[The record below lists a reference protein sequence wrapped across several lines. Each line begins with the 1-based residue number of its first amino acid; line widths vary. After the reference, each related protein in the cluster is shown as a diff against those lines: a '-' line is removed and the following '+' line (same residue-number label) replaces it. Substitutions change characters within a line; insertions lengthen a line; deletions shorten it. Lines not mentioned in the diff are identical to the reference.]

1 MIVCSI
7 LNTNMGKISDV
18 AVGFPE
24 IGRKK
29 LPLSGNTGT
38 EIMYEYIK
46 GKIAELTPTYVV
58 IEAGGIGYLL
68 QISLQTYT
76 ALSSV
81 NEATLHIH
89 HIVREDAQIFF
100 GFSQQKE
107 RELFRLLLSVSGIGA
122 NTARIMLS
130 SYGVEDLVQIIA
142 TGNVGAL
149 KSVKGIGA
157 KTAERAI
164 VDLKNKVL
172 NVAAMSDSTPGIFAE
187 VTENI
192 DEAISA
198 LSILGYPKSACEKI
212 VKAICRENPSL
223 TAEAII
229 RQALT
234 QL

>member
-1 MIVCSI
+1 
-7 LNTNMGKISDV
+7 
-18 AVGFPE
+18 
-24 IGRKK
+24 
-29 LPLSGNTGT
+29 
-38 EIMYEYIK
+38 MYEYIK
-46 GKIAELTPTYVV
+46 GKIAELTPAYVV

-76 ALSSV
+76 ALSNAV
-81 NEATLHIH
+81 ETTLYIH

-100 GFSQQKE
+100 GFHQQKE
-107 RELFRLLLSVSGIGA
+107 RELFRLLISVSGIGA

-130 SYGVEDLVQIIA
+130 SYSVEEMVQIIA
-142 TGNVGAL
+142 TGNIVAL
-149 KSVKGIGA
+149 KNVKGIGT

-172 NVAAMSDSTPGIFAE
+172 NVAAVSESAPGIFAE
-187 VTENI
+187 VAENI
-192 DEAISA
+192 EEAVSA
-198 LSILGYPKSACEKI
+198 LTILGYPKSACEKI
-212 VKAICRENPSL
+212 VKSICRENPSL

>member
-1 MIVCSI
+1 
-7 LNTNMGKISDV
+7 
-18 AVGFPE
+18 
-24 IGRKK
+24 
-29 LPLSGNTGT
+29 
-38 EIMYEYIK
+38 MYEYIK
-46 GKIAELTPTYVV
+46 GKIAELTPAYVV
-58 IEAGGIGYLL
+58 IEAGGIGYQL

-76 ALSSV
+76 ALSGM
-81 NEATLHIH
+81 NETTLYIH

-107 RELFRLLLSVSGIGA
+107 RELFRLLISVSGIGA

-130 SYGVEDLVQIIA
+130 SYSVEEMVQIIA

-172 NVAAMSDSTPGIFAE
+172 NVAAVSESTPGIFSEVAE
-187 VTENI
+187 QIE
-192 DEAISA
+192 EAVSA
-198 LSILGYPKSACEKI
+198 LTILGYPKSTCEKV
-212 VKAICRENPSL
+212 VKAICSENPSL

>member
-1 MIVCSI
+1 
-7 LNTNMGKISDV
+7 
-18 AVGFPE
+18 
-24 IGRKK
+24 
-29 LPLSGNTGT
+29 
-38 EIMYEYIK
+38 MYEYIK

-172 NVAAMSDSTPGIFAE
+172 NVAAVSDSTPGIFAE

>member
-1 MIVCSI
+1 
-7 LNTNMGKISDV
+7 
-18 AVGFPE
+18 
-24 IGRKK
+24 
-29 LPLSGNTGT
+29 
-38 EIMYEYIK
+38 MYEYIK
-46 GKIAELTPTYVV
+46 GKIAELTPAYVV

-76 ALSSV
+76 ALGNAV
-81 NEATLHIH
+81 ETTLYIH

-100 GFSQQKE
+100 GFHQQKE
-107 RELFRLLLSVSGIGA
+107 RELFRLLISVSGIGA

-130 SYGVEDLVQIIA
+130 SYSVEEMVQIIA
-142 TGNVGAL
+142 TGNIAAL
-149 KSVKGIGA
+149 KNVKGIGT

-172 NVAAMSDSTPGIFAE
+172 NVAAVSESAPGIFAE
-187 VTENI
+187 VAENI
-192 DEAISA
+192 EEAVSA
-198 LSILGYPKSACEKI
+198 LTILGYPKSACEKI
-212 VKAICRENPSL
+212 VKSICRENPSL

>member
-1 MIVCSI
+1 
-7 LNTNMGKISDV
+7 
-18 AVGFPE
+18 
-24 IGRKK
+24 
-29 LPLSGNTGT
+29 
-38 EIMYEYIK
+38 MYEYIK
-46 GKIAELTPTYVV
+46 GKIAELTPAYVV

-76 ALSSV
+76 ALSNAV
-81 NEATLHIH
+81 ETTLYIH

-100 GFSQQKE
+100 GFHQQKE
-107 RELFRLLLSVSGIGA
+107 RELFRLLISVSGIGA

-130 SYGVEDLVQIIA
+130 SYSVEEMVQIIA
-142 TGNVGAL
+142 TGNIAAL
-149 KSVKGIGA
+149 KNVKGIGT

-172 NVAAMSDSTPGIFAE
+172 NVAAVSESAPGIFAE
-187 VTENI
+187 VAENI
-192 DEAISA
+192 EEAVSA
-198 LSILGYPKSACEKI
+198 LTILGYPKSACEKI
-212 VKAICRENPSL
+212 VKSICRENPSL

>member
-1 MIVCSI
+1 
-7 LNTNMGKISDV
+7 
-18 AVGFPE
+18 
-24 IGRKK
+24 
-29 LPLSGNTGT
+29 
-38 EIMYEYIK
+38 MYEYIK
-46 GKIAELTPTYVV
+46 GKIAELTPTYAV

-68 QISLQTYT
+68 QISLQTFT
-76 ALSSV
+76 ALGSMT
-81 NEATLHIH
+81 ETKLYIH
-89 HIVREDAQIFF
+89 HIQREDAQIFF
-100 GFSQQKE
+100 GFHQQKE
-107 RELFRLLLSVSGIGA
+107 RELFRLLISVSGIGA

-130 SYGVEDLVQIIA
+130 SYGVEDMVQIIA

-172 NVAAMSDSTPGIFAE
+172 NVAAVSESAPGIFAE

-192 DEAISA
+192 EEAVSA
-198 LSILGYPKSACEKI
+198 LTILGYPKSACEKI
-212 VKAICRENPSL
+212 VKSICGENPSL

>member
-1 MIVCSI
+1 
-7 LNTNMGKISDV
+7 
-18 AVGFPE
+18 
-24 IGRKK
+24 
-29 LPLSGNTGT
+29 
-38 EIMYEYIK
+38 MYEYIK
-46 GKIAELTPTYVV
+46 GKIAELTPAYVV

-76 ALSSV
+76 ALSNAVAS
-81 NEATLHIH
+81 TLYIH

-100 GFSQQKE
+100 GFHQQKE
-107 RELFRLLLSVSGIGA
+107 RELFRLLISVSGIGA

-130 SYGVEDLVQIIA
+130 SYSVEEMVQIIA
-142 TGNVGAL
+142 TGNIAAL
-149 KSVKGIGA
+149 KNVKGIGT

-172 NVAAMSDSTPGIFAE
+172 NVAAVSESAPGIFAE
-187 VTENI
+187 VAENI
-192 DEAISA
+192 EEAVSA
-198 LSILGYPKSACEKI
+198 LTILGYPKSACEKI
-212 VKAICRENPSL
+212 VKSICRENPSL

>member
-1 MIVCSI
+1 
-7 LNTNMGKISDV
+7 
-18 AVGFPE
+18 
-24 IGRKK
+24 
-29 LPLSGNTGT
+29 
-38 EIMYEYIK
+38 MYEYIK
-46 GKIAELTPTYVV
+46 GKITELTPAYVV

-76 ALSSV
+76 ALSNAS
-81 NEATLHIH
+81 ETTLYIH

-100 GFSQQKE
+100 GFHQQKE
-107 RELFRLLLSVSGIGA
+107 RELFRLLISVSGIGA

-130 SYGVEDLVQIIA
+130 SYGVEDMVQIIA
-142 TGNVGAL
+142 TGNVNAL

-172 NVAAMSDSTPGIFAE
+172 NVAAVSESSPSIFAE

-192 DEAISA
+192 EEAVSA
-198 LSILGYPKSACEKI
+198 LTILGYPKSACEKI
-212 VKAICRENPSL
+212 VKSICSENPSL